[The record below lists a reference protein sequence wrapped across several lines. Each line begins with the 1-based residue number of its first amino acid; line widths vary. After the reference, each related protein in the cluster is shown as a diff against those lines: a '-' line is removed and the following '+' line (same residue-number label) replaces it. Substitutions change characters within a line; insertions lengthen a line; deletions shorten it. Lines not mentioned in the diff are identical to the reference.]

1 MLLFLL
7 WLLNDFEKFF
17 ISWNLKALCYESHQ
31 SVSLMSKL
39 YLITVWNEMEKGGK
53 LEDFSCSNESGS
65 LNASRWGVRT
75 GNTKKASGL

>member
-17 ISWNLKALCYESHQ
+17 ISWNLKAPWYEARQ

-39 YLITVWNEMEKGGK
+39 YLITVWNEMGKGGK
-53 LEDFSCSNESGS
+53 LEDFSRSNESGS
-65 LNASRWGVRT
+65 LNANGWGVRT